1 MLETFSLAG
10 RKALVTGGSRGIG
23 AGIVELFAAAGA
35 EIAFCHYRDGAAAKA
50 LVKTL
55 AKSGRK
61 VHETDCDVASES
73 EVAAM
78 AAWAESC
85 LGQVD
90 IVVNNAGIG
99 GDTPLTK
106 MSVEEWDRMIAVHL
120 RGTFLVTHAFFG
132 KMCQRSYGRIINI
145 SSQLAYKGS
154 PGLVHYCAA
163 KAGILGFTRAL
174 AYEGAPHKVTVNSVA
189 PGPVDTDLTRGLS
202 DEFRKMKMAQLPL
215 GRFGHVKEIAPTLL
229 LLASEAG
236 SFYTGQSLSPNG
248 GDVMI

>member
-10 RKALVTGGSRGIG
+10 RKALITGGSRGIG

-35 EIAFCHYRDGAAAKA
+35 EVAFCHYRDGAEASA

-55 AKSGRK
+55 VSQGHKA
-61 VHETDCDVASES
+61 HETDCDVASES

-78 AAWAESC
+78 AAWAERC

-99 GDTPLTK
+99 GDTPLVK
-106 MSVEEWDRMIAVHL
+106 MTIEEWDRMIAVHL
-120 RGTFLVTHAFFG
+120 RGTFLVTRAFFE
-132 KMCQRSYGRIINI
+132 KMCQRSYGRIISI

-154 PGLVHYCAA
+154 PGLVHYSAA

-202 DEFRKMKMAQLPL
+202 DEFRRMKMGQLPL

>member
-10 RKALVTGGSRGIG
+10 RTALVTGGSRGIG

-35 EIAFCHYRDGAAAKA
+35 KVAFCHYRDGTAAKA
-50 LVKTL
+50 LVKSL
-55 AKSGRK
+55 AKAG
-61 VHETDCDVASES
+61 HTADETDCDVASES
-73 EVAAM
+73 EVTKM
-78 AAWAESC
+78 AAWAEGC

-106 MSVEEWDRMIAVHL
+106 MSVDEWDRMIAVHL
-120 RGTFLVTHAFFG
+120 RGTFLVTRAFFG
-132 KMCQRSYGRIINI
+132 KMCERSFGRVINI

-154 PGLVHYCAA
+154 PGLVHYSAA

-174 AYEGAPHKVTVNSVA
+174 AYEGAPHNVTVNSVA
-189 PGPVDTDLTRGLS
+189 PGPVETDLTRGLS
-202 DEFRKMKMAQLPL
+202 EDFRKMKMAQLPL

-236 SFYTGQSLSPNG
+236 SFYTGQTLSPNG

>member
-10 RKALVTGGSRGIG
+10 RKALITGGSRGIG
-23 AGIVELFAAAGA
+23 AGIVELFAEAGA
-35 EIAFCHYRDGAAAKA
+35 ELAFCHYRDAAEAQA
-50 LVKTL
+50 LVARL
-55 AKSGRK
+55 AAQGRK
-61 VHETDCDVASES
+61 VHQTDCDVASES
-73 EVAAM
+73 EVAKM
-78 AAWAESC
+78 VAWAERC
-85 LGQVD
+85 LGHVD

-120 RGTFLVTHAFFG
+120 RGSFLVTRAFFG
-132 KMCQRSYGRIINI
+132 KMCERSYGRVISI

-154 PGLVHYCAA
+154 PGLVHYSAA
-163 KAGILGFTRAL
+163 KAGLLGFTRAL
-174 AYEGAPHKVTVNSVA
+174 AYEGAPFNVTVNSVA

-202 DEFRKMKMAQLPL
+202 DEFRRMKMAQLPL

-236 SFYTGQSLSPNG
+236 SFYTGQTLSPNG

>member
-10 RKALVTGGSRGIG
+10 RKALITGGSRGIG

-35 EIAFCHYRDGAAAKA
+35 EVAFCHYRDGATAKA
-50 LVKTL
+50 LVETL
-55 AKSGRK
+55 ASQGQKA
-61 VHETDCDVASES
+61 HETDCDVASES
-73 EVAAM
+73 DVAAM
-78 AAWAESC
+78 AAWAERR

-99 GDTPLTK
+99 GDTPMVN
-106 MSVEEWDRMIAVHL
+106 MSIEEWDRMIAVHL
-120 RGTFLVTHAFFG
+120 RGTFLVTRAFFG
-132 KMCQRSYGRIINI
+132 KMCERSFGRIINI

-154 PGLVHYCAA
+154 PGLVHYSAA

-202 DEFRKMKMAQLPL
+202 DEFRKMKLAQLPL
-215 GRFGHVKEIAPTLL
+215 GRFGHVNEIAPTLL

-236 SFYTGQSLSPNG
+236 SYYTGQTLSPNG